1 MVKQKKKRIKKEQKL
16 SLFGILIMLS
26 LIPIILSMTIISA
39 MSFCIV
45 KKNLEEDE
53 KDTLYIVASN
63 LANYCYENE
72 INAINASEYYDYL
85 DSLKDRNIEMAI
97 IIDGTPCATSIKN
110 ENEYRIREIPCE
122 FSNIEFEKGY
132 YAEDIVINDEMYY
145 AYYMPIRSDGK
156 IIGAAFAGELEE
168 YVTGTTRNIIIYFLI
183 ITISLIIVFAFITLL
198 CSRGLLKSFKA
209 AGRGVNAL
217 SKGDLSRQGESRST
231 VREMDNLLTETSV
244 MQENLS
250 KVMGTVKGVSVTLV
264 EKIGET
270 AELSESSSEKA
281 RQITSSIDELSKSS
295 VNMEENVQDI
305 RLQMLEIGNCINDIS
320 ENIEHL
326 LNSSDE
332 ITLANKAAM
341 EAMDVILENS
351 KGSVDAV
358 NDISEQI
365 QTTNASIAE
374 IDKAVELILDISER
388 TKLLSLNASI
398 EAARAGEHGKG
409 FSVVAEEIRNL
420 SDQSAEGAEMI
431 KRLAGSITEK
441 SGKSVQAAEV
451 VCKMIGHEQ
460 DSVSQTKDKYEDLSK
475 HLDQSVTE
483 IRFIAEKK
491 NNLAD
496 YKEKVIGNVQDLSV
510 ISSQNAESNREVNMH
525 INHIMSEIQLVNEN
539 CEKIN
544 DVAGELETLVSYFRL
559 DEEEKSNKE
568 ECCINNEEPL

>member
-1 MVKQKKKRIKKEQKL
+1 
-16 SLFGILIMLS
+16 
-26 LIPIILSMTIISA
+26 
-39 MSFCIV
+39 
-45 KKNLEEDE
+45 
-53 KDTLYIVASN
+53 
-63 LANYCYENE
+63 
-72 INAINASEYYDYL
+72 
-85 DSLKDRNIEMAI
+85 
-97 IIDGTPCATSIKN
+97 
-110 ENEYRIREIPCE
+110 
-122 FSNIEFEKGY
+122 
-132 YAEDIVINDEMYY
+132 
-145 AYYMPIRSDGK
+145 
-156 IIGAAFAGELEE
+156 
-168 YVTGTTRNIIIYFLI
+168 
-183 ITISLIIVFAFITLL
+183 
-198 CSRGLLKSFKA
+198 
-209 AGRGVNAL
+209 
-217 SKGDLSRQGESRST
+217 
-231 VREMDNLLTETSV
+231 

-559 DEEEKSNKE
+559 DEEEKANKE